1 MKKKVIIIVI
11 VILVILGGIIYFIG
25 SIKKDQEQV
34 MENIDK
40 VNTYYD
46 EFSESASKINE
57 VRHRYSD
64 IISNTYY
71 EELDKNNNEIV
82 SILDEYSSYIEDI
95 KKSAVGLDGLCG
107 NYYSDSMV
115 NQKCASYKNT
125 MESLSVYYKS
135 DVDGYNEIV
144 KKYNEQSANKINE
157 YNIGK

>member
-25 SIKKDQEQV
+25 SIKKDQKQV

-40 VNTYYD
+40 VNTYYE

-64 IISNTYY
+64 IISNTFY
-71 EELDKNNNEIV
+71 EELDGNNNEVV
-82 SILDEYSSYIEDI
+82 SILDEYSSYIADI
-95 KKSAVGLDGLCG
+95 KKSAVELDELCG
-107 NYYSDSMV
+107 NYYSDSIV
-115 NQKCASYKNT
+115 NQKCVSYKNT

-135 DVDGYNEIV
+135 AVDGYNEIV
-144 KKYNEQSANKINE
+144 KKYNEQNKDKIEE
-157 YNIGK
+157 YNVGK